1 MKKIYALLVLIVFS
15 LKLFAGDP
23 NKTYNIKYLLDSD
36 GYAVPSESTITVTP
50 TKIYVIRNGETK
62 YWECEYKGVKIDKP
76 DVNHEVK
83 FHVYY
88 LTNKKI
94 YIVISD
100 YKLVKHNGV
109 FYYRF
114 VIDGQVQL
122 AL

>member
-1 MKKIYALLVLIVFS
+1 MKKKLLLVLLIFLSVLS
-15 LKLFAGDP
+15 FAANP
-23 NKTYNIKYLLDSD
+23 NRTYQIKYILDSD
-36 GYAVPSESTITVTP
+36 GYAISSESTITVTP
-50 TKIYVIRNGETK
+50 SKIYLIRNGETK
-62 YWECEYKGVKIDKP
+62 YWDCEYKGIKVDQPDINHKIQ
-76 DVNHEVK
+76 

-88 LTNKKI
+88 LTNKNV